1 LEENELKYIYGP
13 VRSRRLGFSL
23 GITTIPR
30 KVCSFNC
37 VYCEVGRTTTLTTER
52 KEYVQREEV
61 VAELKE
67 FLAKYRGPLDHITFS
82 GLGEPTLNSEIGY
95 MISEIKK
102 LTSVPVAVLSNGSLI
117 SRDDVKHDLLNAN
130 IVKFT
135 LNAANSAEYININQ
149 SDPSIQLDA
158 VIKGIIDFRK
168 EFRGELWIEIL
179 LVRGLNDSER
189 NYLALRKALG
199 MIRPDQVHLN
209 TVVRAP
215 ALKIA
220 TPLSMLELRQAK
232 MLIGNGAE
240 IIATKPS
247 ISVRHNMAPSTL
259 FANS

>member
-1 LEENELKYIYGP
+1 MKYIYGP

-30 KVCSFNC
+30 KVCSFDC

-52 KEYVQREEV
+52 REYIQREEIV
-61 VAELKE
+61 TEVEE
-67 FLAKYRGPLDHITFS
+67 FLAKYKGPLDHITFS

-95 MISEIKK
+95 MISEVKK

-117 SRDDVKHDLLNAN
+117 SRDDVKHDLLNAD

-135 LNAANSAEYININQ
+135 LNAALSAEYGNINQ
-149 SDPSIQLDA
+149 NNPSIELDA
-158 VIKGIIDFRK
+158 VIQGIIEFRK

-179 LVRGLNDSER
+179 LVRGLNDSES
-189 NYLALRKALG
+189 NYIALRKALNL
-199 MIRPDQVHLN
+199 IRPDKVHLN

-215 ALKIA
+215 AFKIA
-220 TPLSMLELRQAK
+220 GPLSIQELRKAK

-240 IIATKPS
+240 IISTKPG